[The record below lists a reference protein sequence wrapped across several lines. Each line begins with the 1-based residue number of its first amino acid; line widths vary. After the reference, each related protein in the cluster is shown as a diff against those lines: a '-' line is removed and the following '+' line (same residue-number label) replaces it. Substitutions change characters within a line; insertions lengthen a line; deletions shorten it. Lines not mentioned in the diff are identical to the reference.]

1 MSTYEKKSQTR
12 IYYCT
17 SWALTLL
24 HRECGSSNYTSALTT
39 PDGVKA
45 WDTFMTL
52 AATTRK
58 LGVSFYTYVH
68 DRILGEHTVPPLADL
83 IAACAIDVHLGESWD
98 TS

>member
-1 MSTYEKKSQTR
+1 
-12 IYYCT
+12 
-17 SWALTLL
+17 
-24 HRECGSSNYTSALTT
+24 
-39 PDGVKA
+39 
-45 WDTFMTL
+45 MTL